1 MHSLMYAI
9 PVEEDHHV
17 ADILNG
23 ADHILSIRFNKT
35 NDPTTLIVGVMY
47 GENVSERDESILIQ
61 LDLAYARVTKPS
73 LES

>member
-1 MHSLMYAI
+1 MHSLLYAI
-9 PVEEDHHV
+9 PVEDDPHV

-35 NDPTTLIVGVMY
+35 NDHSTIIVRVMY
-47 GENVSERDESILIQ
+47 GENVSERDESILMQ
-61 LDLAYARVTKPS
+61 LDLAYPKVVKPS